1 MGLTRR
7 REAVERLLPLHRCD
21 DCVHL
26 VERYLAE
33 LRQPAPER
41 PPPPLTA
48 RKVAAV
54 LGRPSR
60 RASYGDVVLFKQR
73 PDPDGGPHPEQDAA
87 LGIHLGYC
95 VLTVVPDGS
104 MARLPTP
111 ARLLAW
117 SV

>member
-1 MGLTRR
+1 MTHPGVRR
-7 REAVERLLPLHRCD
+7 DAVARLLLAGIAG
-21 DCVHL
+21 DCVDL

-33 LRQPAPER
+33 LGRPAKR

-60 RASYGDVVLFKQR
+60 RARYGDVVLFRRR
-73 PDPDGGPHPEQDAA
+73 PDPDAV
-87 LGIHLGYC
+87 LGINLGYC
-95 VLTVVPDGS
+95 VLTALEERPGALARVQVP
-104 MARLPTP
+104 P
-111 ARLLAW
+111 RLLAW

>member
-1 MGLTRR
+1 MTGE
-7 REAVERLLPLHRCD
+7 REAVERLLPLGRCD

-33 LRQPAPER
+33 LGRPAPER

-60 RASYGDVVLFKQR
+60 RASYGDVVLFRQR
-73 PDPDGGPHPEQDAA
+73 PDPDGA

-95 VLTVVPDGS
+95 VLTVVEDS
-104 MARLPTP
+104 TMARLPAP
-111 ARLLAW
+111 PRLLAW
-117 SV
+117 SVR